1 MSIVQIINIMRIL
14 KIILIVFVIDVVV
27 GIFIFF
33 PIEMRDAETDFFIV
47 LPGII
52 IANILISALL
62 YYFPTG
68 KYKGLGRAF
77 LANTFF
83 APFLFAFLNFVTNE
97 YYINTP
103 YSKYSFN
110 VNNDR
115 FSLSIDKSFLFQIH
129 NIEKDLETANMS
141 GYAIIRNDSI
151 LLIMQGNSCLDNNT
165 NAGLDSII
173 STIQDTVVLRHDTI
187 WGLGPKPL
195 PVKSIK

>member
-1 MSIVQIINIMRIL
+1 MRIL

-27 GIFIFF
+27 GILIFF

-62 YYFPTG
+62 YYYPTD

-77 LANTFF
+77 LANTFI
-83 APFLFAFLNFVTNE
+83 APFLFVFLNFVTNE

-110 VNNDR
+110 VNNDK
-115 FSLSIDKSFLFQIH
+115 FILSIDKSFLFHIH
-129 NIEKDLETANMS
+129 TTEKALEGAKMS

-151 LLIMQGNSCLDNNT
+151 LLIMHGKSYPENNI
-165 NAGLDSII
+165 NAGQII
-173 STIQDTVVLRHDTI
+173 ILSPIQDTVVLHHDTI
-187 WGLGPKPL
+187 WGFGPKPL
-195 PVKSIK
+195 PVESIK